1 MWSMQL
7 EVERMPVK
15 FPLSGTY
22 NMVVIIYLILNLSIS
37 LCFHR
42 HGWLHSIVDDPPTVS
57 NYVKSAGDCGHI
69 DNVTGTAD
77 RYAPY
82 NTTKPK
88 LTHFQVEGSSSGFQ
102 SIGDKIKIKS
112 ANAYSLLKK

>member
-1 MWSMQL
+1 MC
-7 EVERMPVK
+7 VY
-15 FPLSGTY
+15 T
-22 NMVVIIYLILNLSIS
+22 IY
-37 LCFHR
+37 R
-42 HGWLHSIVDDPPTVS
+42 HGWLHSIVDDPPTNG
-57 NYVKSAGDCGHI
+57 NYEKSVADCGHI
-69 DNVTGTAD
+69 DNATGTED

-88 LTHFQVEGSSSGFQ
+88 LTHFKVEGSGGFQ